1 MSNKVTGYLQETYN
15 ELMHKVSWPSWVDLQ
30 SSAIVVMVA
39 SLIIA
44 LVIFAMDFSF
54 QHVFQF
60 LYKIFS

>member
-15 ELMHKVSWPSWVDLQ
+15 ELIHKVSWPSWSDLQ
-30 SSAIVVMVA
+30 SSSVVVLVA

-44 LVIFAMDFSF
+44 LVIFFMDFSF

-60 LYKIFS
+60 LYKIF

>member
-15 ELMHKVSWPSWVDLQ
+15 ELIHKVSWPSWTDLQ
-30 SSAIVVMVA
+30 SSSIVVMVA

-60 LYKIFS
+60 LYKLF